1 MWFPFY
7 RWESWAPGHSGWSWD
22 LNPPWVILIGPPS
35 VWFTCRP
42 RCVFIS
48 LPASFL
54 AREPILLHI
63 EHTDFEEKGKN
74 QGRLS
79 PAGRK
84 GGFPA
89 DEGSK
94 KPRCCFSCRS
104 QPGTQQTSLT
114 DPVTV
119 NSWNPVTR
127 KHSKPAA
134 VARHSVRTLYK
145 WRDSVGTKGRQSSYK
160 VIFIYLRGSGPQSGF
175 SQGPFLWQWVSPLQ
189 GIHIIIRNIIVFY
202 IIIYLCIIL
211 YVFTY

>member
-134 VARHSVRTLYK
+134 VARHSVRTLISEETVWEPK
-145 WRDSVGTKGRQSSYK
+145 EDSLLIKLYLFTWGALVPKVGSPRGPSC
-160 VIFIYLRGSGPQSGF
+160 GSGLVPCKEF
-175 SQGPFLWQWVSPLQ
+175 
-189 GIHIIIRNIIVFY
+189 
-202 IIIYLCIIL
+202 IL
-211 YVFTY
+211 LLEILLYFI